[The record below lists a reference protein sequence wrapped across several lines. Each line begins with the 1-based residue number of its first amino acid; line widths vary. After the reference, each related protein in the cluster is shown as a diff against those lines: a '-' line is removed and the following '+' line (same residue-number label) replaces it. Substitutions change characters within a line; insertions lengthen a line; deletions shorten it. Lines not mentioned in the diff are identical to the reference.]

1 MFLLKAFKQR
11 EVNVSGLQS
20 RHLLVVLVVTLLGAC
35 SWGDG
40 SIKATASQLNGNTAA
55 TANKA
60 PTISGSPPTAVQV
73 DIAYSFTPT
82 ASDPDGDA
90 LTFTIANKPAW
101 AAFNTTTGAL
111 TGTPTAAEAG
121 SFLNVTIGVTDGKAT
136 ANLPSFSVDVTTGPV
151 VANDKSATLS
161 WAAPTQ
167 RIDGTSLVNLS
178 GYKIFVGQAPGSYSR
193 VIDVAGAPNTR
204 YTVTGLSIGTWY
216 FSISAYDA
224 AGLESDKSPE
234 VSKTF

>member
-1 MFLLKAFKQR
+1 M
-11 EVNVSGLQS
+11 SGLKS
-20 RHLLVVLVVTLLGAC
+20 KHLLLVLVVTLLGAC
-35 SWGDG
+35 SWGNESPKTSSSQPTG
-40 SIKATASQLNGNTAA
+40 SAA
-55 TANKA
+55 PTHAPTVNKA
-60 PTISGSPPTAVQV
+60 PVISGTPPTLVQAQV
-73 DIAYSFTPT
+73 AYSFTPT

-101 AAFNTTTGAL
+101 ATFNAQTGAL
-111 TGTPTAAEAG
+111 TGTPALAQVG
-121 SFLNVTIGVTDGKAT
+121 SFVNVTIGVTDGKAT
-136 ANLPSFSVDVTTGPV
+136 VNLPSFSVEVTAVPA

-167 RIDGTSLVNLS
+167 RIDGTPLVNLS
-178 GYKIFVGQAPGSYSR
+178 GYKVFVGQASRNYSR
-193 VIDVAGAPNTR
+193 IIDVAGAPNTR
-204 YTVTGLSIGTWY
+204 YTVTGLSTGTWY